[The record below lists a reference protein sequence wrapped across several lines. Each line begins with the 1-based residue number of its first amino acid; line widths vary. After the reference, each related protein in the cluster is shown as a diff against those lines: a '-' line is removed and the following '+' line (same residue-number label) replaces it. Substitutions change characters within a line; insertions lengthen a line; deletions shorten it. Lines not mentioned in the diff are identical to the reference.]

1 MQRKL
6 YAVFSKKRK
15 GTSVCKCDYVFKLL
29 TNNTYMESQADAIE
43 PPLEQPFHKGFL
55 RKREAAYDHRE
66 IRENVFGEKIQE

>member
-1 MQRKL
+1 
-6 YAVFSKKRK
+6 
-15 GTSVCKCDYVFKLL
+15 
-29 TNNTYMESQADAIE
+29 MESQADAIE